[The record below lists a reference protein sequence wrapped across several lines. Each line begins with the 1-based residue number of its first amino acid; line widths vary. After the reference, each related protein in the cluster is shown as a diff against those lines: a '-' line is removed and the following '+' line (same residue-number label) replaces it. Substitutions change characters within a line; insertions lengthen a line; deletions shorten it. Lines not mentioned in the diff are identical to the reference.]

1 VLIGYVDGIVGKGN
15 PGYNASLLRLWAQS
29 TALPEVD
36 SCKEGYFLS
45 GVPRVWG
52 FSRRTA

>member
-29 TALPEVD
+29 TALL
-36 SCKEGYFLS
+36 Y
-45 GVPRVWG
+45 
-52 FSRRTA
+52 